1 MLDEE
6 EGDTL
11 INVNIVDD
19 EKAEKNVELKK
30 KKPDYNPYD
39 AGDVDEYGMVIH
51 VFLYMF
57 IHIHSKYWFVCLLHT
72 SNNKSYY
79 FVKILKYIVHFFQF
93 KEKNVLEKYDEEIVG
108 AKKEK
113 FQLGSGGK
121 YNTDPEKQM
130 DEIRRQLRE
139 QSDSLGG
146 VSLNPINEYL
156 TPQEAA
162 VSRLP
167 LLHAVLIF

>member
-51 VFLYMF
+51 VFLYMV
-57 IHIHSKYWFVCLLHT
+57 IHLLYIYIQNIGMFVA
-72 SNNKSYY
+72 Y
-79 FVKILKYIVHFFQF
+79 Q
-93 KEKNVLEKYDEEIVG
+93 
-108 AKKEK
+108 
-113 FQLGSGGK
+113 
-121 YNTDPEKQM
+121 
-130 DEIRRQLRE
+130 
-139 QSDSLGG
+139 
-146 VSLNPINEYL
+146 
-156 TPQEAA
+156 
-162 VSRLP
+162 
-167 LLHAVLIF
+167 

>member
-51 VFLYMF
+51 VLLVYVYKF
-57 IHIHSKYWFVCLLHT
+57 IMHIH
-72 SNNKSYY
+72 
-79 FVKILKYIVHFFQF
+79 
-93 KEKNVLEKYDEEIVG
+93 
-108 AKKEK
+108 
-113 FQLGSGGK
+113 
-121 YNTDPEKQM
+121 
-130 DEIRRQLRE
+130 
-139 QSDSLGG
+139 
-146 VSLNPINEYL
+146 
-156 TPQEAA
+156 
-162 VSRLP
+162 
-167 LLHAVLIF
+167 

>member
-57 IHIHSKYWFVCLLHT
+57 IHLLYIYIQNIGLFVA
-72 SNNKSYY
+72 Y
-79 FVKILKYIVHFFQF
+79 Q
-93 KEKNVLEKYDEEIVG
+93 
-108 AKKEK
+108 
-113 FQLGSGGK
+113 
-121 YNTDPEKQM
+121 
-130 DEIRRQLRE
+130 
-139 QSDSLGG
+139 
-146 VSLNPINEYL
+146 
-156 TPQEAA
+156 
-162 VSRLP
+162 
-167 LLHAVLIF
+167 

>member
-51 VFLYMF
+51 VVLYMF
-57 IHIHSKYWFVCLLHT
+57 IHLLYIYIQNIGLFVCCIPVTIKVIIL
-72 SNNKSYY
+72 
-79 FVKILKYIVHFFQF
+79 LKY
-93 KEKNVLEKYDEEIVG
+93 
-108 AKKEK
+108 
-113 FQLGSGGK
+113 
-121 YNTDPEKQM
+121 
-130 DEIRRQLRE
+130 
-139 QSDSLGG
+139 
-146 VSLNPINEYL
+146 
-156 TPQEAA
+156 
-162 VSRLP
+162 
-167 LLHAVLIF
+167 

>member
-51 VFLYMF
+51 VFLYMV
-57 IHIHSKYWFVCLLHT
+57 IHLLYIYIQNIGLFVA
-72 SNNKSYY
+72 Y
-79 FVKILKYIVHFFQF
+79 Q
-93 KEKNVLEKYDEEIVG
+93 
-108 AKKEK
+108 
-113 FQLGSGGK
+113 
-121 YNTDPEKQM
+121 
-130 DEIRRQLRE
+130 
-139 QSDSLGG
+139 
-146 VSLNPINEYL
+146 
-156 TPQEAA
+156 
-162 VSRLP
+162 
-167 LLHAVLIF
+167 

>member
-51 VFLYMF
+51 VLLVYVY
-57 IHIHSKYWFVCLLHT
+57 KYYAYTLKILVCLLHT
-72 SNNKSYY
+72 NNNDNY
-79 FVKILKYIVHFFQF
+79 FFV
-93 KEKNVLEKYDEEIVG
+93 
-108 AKKEK
+108 
-113 FQLGSGGK
+113 
-121 YNTDPEKQM
+121 
-130 DEIRRQLRE
+130 
-139 QSDSLGG
+139 
-146 VSLNPINEYL
+146 
-156 TPQEAA
+156 
-162 VSRLP
+162 
-167 LLHAVLIF
+167 

>member
-51 VFLYMF
+51 VLLVHVYKFTM
-57 IHIHSKYWFVCLLHT
+57 HIH
-72 SNNKSYY
+72 
-79 FVKILKYIVHFFQF
+79 
-93 KEKNVLEKYDEEIVG
+93 
-108 AKKEK
+108 
-113 FQLGSGGK
+113 
-121 YNTDPEKQM
+121 
-130 DEIRRQLRE
+130 
-139 QSDSLGG
+139 
-146 VSLNPINEYL
+146 
-156 TPQEAA
+156 
-162 VSRLP
+162 
-167 LLHAVLIF
+167 

>member
-51 VFLYMF
+51 VLLVNVYKFTM
-57 IHIHSKYWFVCLLHT
+57 HIY
-72 SNNKSYY
+72 
-79 FVKILKYIVHFFQF
+79 
-93 KEKNVLEKYDEEIVG
+93 
-108 AKKEK
+108 
-113 FQLGSGGK
+113 
-121 YNTDPEKQM
+121 
-130 DEIRRQLRE
+130 
-139 QSDSLGG
+139 
-146 VSLNPINEYL
+146 
-156 TPQEAA
+156 
-162 VSRLP
+162 
-167 LLHAVLIF
+167 

>member
-51 VFLYMF
+51 VLLVHVYVYKFTM
-57 IHIHSKYWFVCLLHT
+57 HIH
-72 SNNKSYY
+72 
-79 FVKILKYIVHFFQF
+79 
-93 KEKNVLEKYDEEIVG
+93 
-108 AKKEK
+108 
-113 FQLGSGGK
+113 
-121 YNTDPEKQM
+121 
-130 DEIRRQLRE
+130 
-139 QSDSLGG
+139 
-146 VSLNPINEYL
+146 
-156 TPQEAA
+156 
-162 VSRLP
+162 
-167 LLHAVLIF
+167 

>member
-6 EGDTL
+6 DGDTL

-57 IHIHSKYWFVCLLHT
+57 KHLLCKR
-72 SNNKSYY
+72 N
-79 FVKILKYIVHFFQF
+79 
-93 KEKNVLEKYDEEIVG
+93 
-108 AKKEK
+108 
-113 FQLGSGGK
+113 
-121 YNTDPEKQM
+121 
-130 DEIRRQLRE
+130 
-139 QSDSLGG
+139 
-146 VSLNPINEYL
+146 
-156 TPQEAA
+156 
-162 VSRLP
+162 
-167 LLHAVLIF
+167 